1 MSAQLELVPPI
12 ASETSG
18 GASEETPPPERLYT
32 ALPFE
37 CAQGYAEQLLGSH
50 VVASN
55 RLTRVVLA
63 ELLSSEIP
71 PDMRALAE
79 KIAPE
84 TGDRMDNGLVK
95 RVRTA
100 IQRILKEAP
109 GIIEKEG
116 GKNLRVSPCE
126 LQARRLGEEGLDSA
140 SHMAKCLA
148 RDKINSRWYR
158 QKENLLLDLKN
169 RYNLNH
175 EELYILGML
184 ILNIPKGI
192 KQAESRADLLQELL
206 ARLPLGYI
214 AESGNTFHSGN
225 RIIEELGGGRPINT
239 YEDTVRIALPEN
251 PFGFL
256 DLHKIDAIFAET
268 ANEPTQPAEHIILT
282 RSEWAIGYAT
292 VLLEEFDM
300 TAPYCKEALAVFLT
314 ANPNWQVQNY
324 ELYEG
329 VAFLIGED
337 NPKKKRLCEGVQA
350 SVNEISEK
358 FPQLLK
364 KEGYSFHID
373 PEKCAEIALKPETLG
388 KAALQAI
395 IAALET
401 RRAKWKQKAK
411 DIIIDF
417 DTTLDRESPEDSIEG
432 DAIFEYIIDRI
443 LEGGGSGW
451 TPPDHF
457 KNETALL
464 AAGLKGFI
472 KQRKRAF
479 VAGEKLIE
487 LVGAY
492 PMPKAFTIPENPFD
506 FECLKGAS
514 CTEIS
519 ADTVITELEK
529 LEAERRSSREK
540 EEITRNLPRGGLKRT
555 NNIETQRILGALD
568 PTVVYYINP
577 HHKSELA
584 AQEIPVQFVPPPDG
598 GSNYNAE
605 TADQF
610 DLSPTDVIIKWE
622 DSMGREHFGAIDW
635 KILVTEKTAT
645 EMRRRMR
652 TTKETEQ
659 EIREGLAE
667 IYADELA
674 KELDKDANNKVKEP

>member
-1 MSAQLELVPPI
+1 MSTCLELVRPPI
-12 ASETSG
+12 AGAEDRSEDTS
-18 GASEETPPPERLYT
+18 SPPERRYT
-32 ALPFE
+32 AMPFE
-37 CAQGYAEQLLGSH
+37 CAQGYAECLLGSH
-50 VVASN
+50 IVDQN

-63 ELLSSEIP
+63 ELLSSETP
-71 PDMRALAE
+71 LNTRELAE
-79 KIAPE
+79 KVAPQTEDGMKKQIA
-84 TGDRMDNGLVK
+84 

-100 IQRILKEAP
+100 INRILKEIP
-109 GIIEKEG
+109 GIIEKADRR
-116 GKNLRVSPCE
+116 KLRVSPQG
-126 LQARRLGEEGLDSA
+126 LQTRHLDEEGFDSA
-140 SHMAKCLA
+140 SHKAKGLA
-148 RDKINSRWYR
+148 RDRINGRWSS
-158 QKENLLLDLKN
+158 QKENLLLRLKDEHDLN
-169 RYNLNH
+169 Y

-184 ILNIPKGI
+184 ILNIPRGI
-192 KQAESRADLLQELL
+192 RQTEFRAGLLQELL
-206 ARLPLGYI
+206 TDLPIGYI
-214 AESGNTFHSGN
+214 AKSGDTFHAGN
-225 RIIEELGGGRPINT
+225 RIIAELGGGKPIDT
-239 YEDTVRIALPEN
+239 YEDTARIALPEN

-337 NPKKKRLCEGVQA
+337 NPKRKHLREGVQA
-350 SVNEISEK
+350 SVNEISGR
-358 FPQLLK
+358 FPQLLE

-373 PEKCAEIALKPETLG
+373 PEKCAEIALKPETLE

-395 IAALET
+395 IAVLET

-417 DTTLDRESPEDSIEG
+417 DTTSDRESPEDSIEG
-432 DAIFEYIIDRI
+432 DAVLEYIIDRI

-472 KQRKRAF
+472 KQRKRTF

-492 PMPKAFTIPENPFD
+492 PMPRAFTIPENPFD

-519 ADTVITELEK
+519 ADAVIAELEK

-555 NNIETQRILGALD
+555 NNIETQQILGALD

-577 HHKSELA
+577 HCKSELA
-584 AQEIPVQFVPPPDG
+584 TQEIPVQFVPPPDG

-610 DLSPTDVIIKWE
+610 DLSPTDVIIRWE
-622 DSMGREHFGAIDW
+622 DNMGREHFGAIDW
-635 KILVTEKTAT
+635 KMLVTEKTAT

-674 KELDKDANNKVKEP
+674 EKLDKGADNKVKKP